1 MIIQRIVD
9 SHYRYFILPNTY
21 NINYSSL
28 ILRIVIII
36 DVWWTS
42 IIVLSF
48 FPNVS
53 SMTFTWSHASY
64 VVTFDTILCS
74 LSLYHSSIL
83 LIILR
88 IHSCDPWSPR
98 SSRHQSLSSFASM
111 WSIIRPRH
119 LHVRFFISLFFMIFF
134 ISLVSII
141 FRCYDSL
148 KRIFLVDAY
157 LRNTHNWILTNNP
170 SNRRIIHLSMKHK
183 KPVRMIILCDVSV
196 SIMFLIFGDLKS
208 L

>member
-1 MIIQRIVD
+1 MIDPQD
-9 SHYRYFILPNTY
+9 SYYYRCVMNIY
-21 NINYSSL
+21 N
-28 ILRIVIII
+28 
-36 DVWWTS
+36 
-42 IIVLSF
+42 
-48 FPNVS
+48 
-53 SMTFTWSHASY
+53 
-64 VVTFDTILCS
+64 
-74 LSLYHSSIL
+74 SSIL
-83 LIILR
+83 LPQCVVNDVHLISRILCCHVR
-88 IHSCDPWSPR
+88 YDLMFMITISLFDTSYHPSYSLLWSLIPTIFATPISIFLRVDVIYHS
-98 SSRHQSLSSFASM
+98 
-111 WSIIRPRH
+111 PRH

-148 KRIFLVDAY
+148 KRIFLGDTY

>member
-1 MIIQRIVD
+1 MNIYN
-9 SHYRYFILPNTY
+9 SSILLPQCVVNDVH
-21 NINYSSL
+21 L
-28 ILRIVIII
+28 ISR
-36 DVWWTS
+36 
-42 IIVLSF
+42 
-48 FPNVS
+48 
-53 SMTFTWSHASY
+53 
-64 VVTFDTILCS
+64 ILCCHVRYD
-74 LSLYHSSIL
+74 LMFMITYHSSIL